1 MLRKYA
7 NIYEKQVIFSLI
19 KLKFKKWY
27 SLLILG
33 STVME
38 TNYLQRTRLLAKKGR
53 VWRSLP
59 VLCVTLSAVADSQGI
74 L

>member
-1 MLRKYA
+1 MIRA
-7 NIYEKQVIFSLI
+7 SNIRFNSGRDKIVA
-19 KLKFKKWY
+19 KNMPTCK
-27 SLLILG
+27 
-33 STVME
+33 
-38 TNYLQRTRLLAKKGR
+38 KKGM